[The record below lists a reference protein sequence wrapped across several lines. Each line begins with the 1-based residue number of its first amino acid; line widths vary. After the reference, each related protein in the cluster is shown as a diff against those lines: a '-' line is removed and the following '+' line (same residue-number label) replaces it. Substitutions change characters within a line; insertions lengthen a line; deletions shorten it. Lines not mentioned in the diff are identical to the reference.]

1 MTNKDTIQ
9 FAIKRAEEWLSAKY
23 DIDTRLEVERLL
35 KHDESTL
42 VDAFY
47 RDLEFGTGGLRGIM
61 GVGSNRMN
69 IYTVGKATQGLVN
82 YLKKNFPSLKIIK
95 VAIAH
100 DCRNNSR
107 LFAETTAKIFAANGI
122 KVYLFESLR
131 PTPEL
136 SFAVRHFNC
145 QSGVVVTASHNP
157 KEYNGYKVYW
167 DDGGQIVPPHDKNI
181 INEVENIKSIEE
193 IKTSGNENLIE
204 SIGTEIDEIYT
215 NKIKELSIS
224 PDFVSRQKNMKIV
237 YTPIHGTGVKLVPVS
252 LKKFGFTNIVNV
264 PEQDVSDGNF
274 PTVKSPNP
282 EESAAL
288 SMAIEKAKSVGAE
301 LVMATDPD
309 ADRVGIAIKNN
320 DGNFI
325 LLNGN
330 QTGSILIYYLIR
342 RWSENGKLKGK
353 EYIVKTIVTTELI
366 AEIAAKFK
374 VETYDVLTGFK
385 YIAEIIKQNE
395 GKKLFIGGGEESYG
409 YLAGE
414 FVRDKDAVIACSLI
428 AEATAWAKDKGQ
440 TLFELL
446 LDLYMEFGFY
456 KESLINV
463 SKKGKE
469 GQDEI
474 QRMMENYR
482 SNTPK
487 SLGGSKVVRVYDYLI
502 GKVIDIQA
510 GKTNELQLPKSN
522 VLQFVTYE
530 GSKITIRPSGTEPKI
545 KFYFG
550 VKQSL
555 KDKSQYDK
563 VNTETELKIKRIAK
577 ELGLD

>member
-1 MTNKDTIQ
+1 MKNTDIVE
-9 FAIKRAEEWLSAKY
+9 FAKKRSEEWLSAKY
-23 DIDTRLEVERLL
+23 DSNTRTEVERLL
-35 KHDESTL
+35 KHDENTL

-61 GVGSNRMN
+61 GVGTNRMN
-69 IYTVGKATQGLVN
+69 IYTVGKATQGLAN
-82 YLKKNFPSLKIIK
+82 YLKKNFPSLKPIK

-136 SFAVRHFNC
+136 SFSIRHFNC
-145 QSGVVVTASHNP
+145 QSGVVITASHNP
-157 KEYNGYKVYW
+157 KEYNGYKAYW
-167 DDGGQIVPPHDKNI
+167 DDGGQVVPPHDKNI
-181 INEVENIKSIEE
+181 INEVENIKNIEE
-193 IKTSGNENLIE
+193 VKTSGNENLIE
-204 SIGTEIDEIYT
+204 SIGAEIDEIYT
-215 NKIKELSIS
+215 DRIKGLSLS
-224 PDFVSRQKNMKIV
+224 PDFVFRQKDMKIV
-237 YTPIHGTGVKLVPVS
+237 YTPIHGTGVKLVPMA
-252 LKKFGFTNIVNV
+252 LKKFGFTNIINV
-264 PEQDVSDGNF
+264 PEQDISDGNF

-282 EESAAL
+282 EEPAAL

-309 ADRVGIAIKNN
+309 ADRVGIAIKDNN
-320 DGNFI
+320 GNFI

-342 RWSENGKLKGK
+342 RWSENGNLKGK
-353 EYIVKTIVTTELI
+353 EYVVKTIVTTELI
-366 AEIAAKFK
+366 AEIAAKFN
-374 VETYDVLTGFK
+374 VEIFDVLTGFK
-385 YIAEIIKQNE
+385 YIAEIIKKNE

-428 AEATAWAKDKGQ
+428 AEAAAWAKDKGKS
-440 TLFELL
+440 LYDLL

-456 KESLINV
+456 KESLINI

-474 QRMMENYR
+474 QKMMENFR

-487 SLGGSKVVRVYDYLI
+487 SLGGSKVVKVYDYQVR
-502 GKVIDIQA
+502 KSIDIQA
-510 GKTNELQLPKSN
+510 GKTKELELPKSN
-522 VLQFVTYE
+522 ALQFVTYE
-530 GSKITIRPSGTEPKI
+530 GTKITVRPSGTEPKI

-550 VKQSL
+550 VKQTL
-555 KDKSQYDK
+555 KDRTQFEK
-563 VNTETELKIKRIAK
+563 VNTETEQKIKRIAK